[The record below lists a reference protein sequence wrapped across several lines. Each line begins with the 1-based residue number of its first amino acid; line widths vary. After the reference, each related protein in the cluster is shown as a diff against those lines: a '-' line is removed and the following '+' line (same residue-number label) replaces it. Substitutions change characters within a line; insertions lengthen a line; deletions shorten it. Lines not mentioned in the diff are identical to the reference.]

1 MNSKSTAALLLAGL
15 LVAGIAT
22 VSAGQAASAHTF
34 SGDESADFLAKVDAI
49 KIHMTLVGRN
59 LGDEE
64 AALHHVEHAMMQ
76 FDEGDLDEIGEK
88 NARLATDIPA
98 SFEELSVMIEGGES
112 KPAIAQQIRGISDLL
127 AEAIDVRIEPD
138 QLTNSTMQATRV
150 SVLINHALSSYEAA
164 HGAASDHEHD
174 ATEDNEGSGHASDG
188 IVDKDSYIAAKLFTY
203 KAKSTFYRI
212 SADAPDGQASMA
224 AREGLVDLRDAVKS
238 HSSLED
244 VTVTVHTRVHQNIMD
259 AFGLELA
266 AAEEEGHEHA
276 DEVEHEEEGEHEED
290 HTG

>member
-34 SGDESADFLAKVDAI
+34 SGDESADFLAKVDAV

-76 FDEGDLDEIGEK
+76 FDEGDLDEIEEK

-98 SFEELSVMIEGGES
+98 AFEELSVMIEGGES
-112 KPAIAQQIRGISDLL
+112 KPAIVQQIRGISDLL

-138 QLTNSTMQATRV
+138 QLTNSTVQATRV

-174 ATEDNEGSGHASDG
+174 ATEQDHEEGSGHASDG

-238 HSSLED
+238 QSSLED
-244 VTVTVHTRVHQNIMD
+244 VTVTVHTKVHQNIMD

-266 AAEEEGHEHA
+266 AAEEEDHEHA
-276 DEVEHEEEGEHEED
+276 DEEEHEED
-290 HTG
+290 HMG